1 MKKSELEIFNQ
12 MPFLF
17 WAKDEAGRYIW
28 GNRTI
33 CEFAKEDVA
42 GKTDAELVWAADAE
56 GLREDD
62 AQVLKTG
69 KPIFRHEHVGQSG
82 SGKATLSVCKFL
94 GELDGKKCVMGVSFV
109 IES

>member
-1 MKKSELEIFNQ
+1 MEKSELEVFNR

-33 CEFAKEDVA
+33 CDFAKEDVA
-42 GKTDAELVWAADAE
+42 GKTDYELVWAADAD

-62 AQVLKTG
+62 AEVLKTG
-69 KPIFRHEHVGQSG
+69 KPIFRHEHVDKSG
-82 SGKATLSVCKFL
+82 SGKAILSVCKFP
-94 GELDGKKCVMGVSFV
+94 GGLDGRRCVMGVSFV

>member
-1 MKKSELEIFNQ
+1 MEKRELEVFNR

-33 CEFAKEDVA
+33 CDFAKEDVA
-42 GKTDAELVWAADAE
+42 GKTDYELVWAADAD

-62 AQVLKTG
+62 AEILKTG
-69 KPIFRHEHVGQSG
+69 KPVFRHEYVNK
-82 SGKATLSVCKFL
+82 GKTTLSVCKFPA
-94 GELDGKKCVMGVSFV
+94 ELDGKTCVMGVSFV

>member
-1 MKKSELEIFNQ
+1 MKRSELEIFNQ

-42 GKTDAELVWAADAE
+42 GKTDAELPWAADAE

-62 AQVLKTG
+62 AEVWKTG
-69 KPIFRHEHVGQSG
+69 KPIFRHEYVDQ
-82 SGKATLSVCKFL
+82 GKTTLSVCKFL
-94 GELDGKKCVMGVSFV
+94 GELDGEKCVMGVSFV
-109 IES
+109 IGQ